1 MKFSKEIKAGIV
13 VVIAVVGCVV
23 FYAKTTNFRTGT
35 YELKTFFTY
44 AGNLKDNAI
53 VKLSGINVGR
63 LKRTGF
69 VYDPKTKVECILE
82 LDDKA
87 KVRKDS
93 IAYIGSSGFIG
104 DVHIGITG
112 GRSEEFLKNHDVV
125 GSEDPVETRLLMK
138 KADSIADNLDKIL
151 LEVKNI
157 ITDNEQGIN
166 DIVKNIESTTENF
179 KEFSEDLKKHP
190 WKLLFKGD

>member
-13 VVIAVVGCVV
+13 VVVAVAGCVV
-23 FYAKTTNFRTGT
+23 FYAKTTNIRTRT
-35 YELKTFFTY
+35 YELKTSFTY

-63 LKRTGF
+63 LKQTSF

-87 KVRKDS
+87 KIRKDS
-93 IAYIGSSGFIG
+93 IAYIGSSGLVG

-112 GRSEEFLKNHDVV
+112 GESKEFLKNHDVV
-125 GSEDPVETRLLMK
+125 DSEDPVETRLLMK
-138 KADSIADNLDKIL
+138 KADSIASNLDKIL

>member
-13 VVIAVVGCVV
+13 VVVAVAGCVV
-23 FYAKTTNFRTGT
+23 FYAKTTNLRTRT

-63 LKRTGF
+63 LKRASF
-69 VYDPKTKVECILE
+69 VYDPETKVECILE

-93 IAYIGSSGFIG
+93 MAYIGTSGFIG
-104 DVHIGITG
+104 DVYIGITG
-112 GRSEEFLKNHDVV
+112 GESKEFLKNHDVV
-125 GSEDPVETRLLMK
+125 GSEEPIQTRLLMK
-138 KADSIADNLDKIL
+138 KADSIANNLDKIL

-157 ITDNEQGIN
+157 ITDNEQEIN
-166 DIVKNIESTTENF
+166 DIVKNIEATTENF

>member
-1 MKFSKEIKAGIV
+1 
-13 VVIAVVGCVV
+13 VGSVV
-23 FYAKTTNFRTGT
+23 FYAKTTNLRTST

-63 LKRTGF
+63 LKRTSF
-69 VYDPKTKVECILE
+69 VYDPGTKVECILE

-93 IAYIGSSGFIG
+93 MAYVGTSGFIG
-104 DVHIGITG
+104 DVYIGITG
-112 GRSEEFLKNHDVV
+112 GKSTEFLKNHDVV
-125 GSEDPVETRLLMK
+125 DSEDPVEMRLIMK
-138 KADSIADNLDKIL
+138 KADSIANNLDKIL
-151 LEVKNI
+151 LEVKDI
-157 ITDNEQGIN
+157 ITDNEQGIDN
-166 DIVKNIESTTENF
+166 IVKNIEATAENF